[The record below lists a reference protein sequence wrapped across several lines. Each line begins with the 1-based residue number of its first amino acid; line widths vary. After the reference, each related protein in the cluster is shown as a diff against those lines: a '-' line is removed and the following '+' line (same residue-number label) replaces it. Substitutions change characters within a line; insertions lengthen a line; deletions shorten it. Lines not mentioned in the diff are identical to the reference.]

1 MTTISDL
8 SQSAFCHSYNDR
20 FQKYFPMH
28 YPEAHL
34 PWVWD
39 AAYDP
44 IEKTVE
50 ISTISRRNCYFNQT
64 IWNRLL
70 NLFPKYGEY
79 T

>member
-1 MTTISDL
+1 
-8 SQSAFCHSYNDR
+8 
-20 FQKYFPMH
+20 MH

-39 AAYDP
+39 AVYDP
-44 IEKTVE
+44 IEKFVE

-70 NLFPKYGEY
+70 TLFPRYGE
-79 T
+79 